1 MKLSNSMVCTA
12 AALALA
18 LSGTFA
24 NAALTHRYSFNTDAS
39 DSVGTADG
47 TLNGGASVAV
57 GQLTMTGASDTY
69 VTLPAPVIAVNTYS
83 ALSLEVWATPY
94 APALTSFS
102 TLLGFGQ
109 VDPDNSGF
117 AANYVILQTHRG
129 DNVSRA
135 AISIGNLSAP
145 YAVESG
151 ANGPEFN
158 DGAEHYYAAVIT
170 PTLIS
175 LYVDGTLAQSS
186 VNNWSLADVSTE
198 FAQIGAAYPADQK
211 WAGHVNEIRI
221 YNNALPASAVAA
233 NFAAGPDGVI
243 VVPEPTTFA
252 LIGFGA
258 LGLLMM
264 RRRIRG

>member
-1 MKLSNSMVCTA
+1 MKNSKTLVITT

-18 LSGTFA
+18 LSASLA
-24 NAALTHRYSFNTDAS
+24 NAELTHRYSFNTDAS

-47 TLNGGASVAV
+47 TLEGGASVGV
-57 GQLTMTGASDTY
+57 GQLMLTGASDTY

-83 ALSLEVWATPY
+83 ALTLEVWATPY

-109 VDPDNSGF
+109 VDPDNSSF

-135 AISIGNLSAP
+135 AISIDNLSAP
-145 YAVESG
+145 YSAEYG
-151 ANGPEFN
+151 ANGPELN

-170 PTLIS
+170 PTDIS
-175 LYVDGTLAQSS
+175 LYVDGALTQTSANS
-186 VNNWSLADVSTE
+186 WSLADVSTE

-211 WAGHVNEIRI
+211 WAGYLNELRI
-221 YNNALPASAVAA
+221 YNNALPASAIAA
-233 NFAAGPDGVI
+233 NYGAGPDGAI

-252 LIGFGA
+252 LIGFGL
-258 LGLLMM
+258 LGLLML
-264 RRRIRG
+264 RRRVTA